1 MLVHVVELLLGAL
14 VATSVSTQLFGTRSP
29 ATETYQQT
37 LSVYVAASGTGYI
50 MAFAVDSEDQV

>member
-1 MLVHVVELLLGAL
+1 MVELLLGAL